1 MEPISLI
8 CFAITRGQSP
18 DWDAAA
24 KSAGSVTV
32 EDYESLVD
40 SFEDLPEICDLMNSY
55 DFSNPDN
62 ELVLPKVRQQL
73 LEDLA
78 TVREEV
84 EAVSSGSLLRGSLDD
99 KQLYLVSSAG
109 SSAHAPSAFYWA
121 VERLTDAPFSATA
134 LEAAGF
140 QIIPVV

>member
-84 EAVSSGSLLRGSLDD
+84 ED

-109 SSAHAPSAFYWA
+109 SSGHAPSAFYWA

>member
-1 MEPISLI
+1 M

-40 SFEDLPEICDLMNSY
+40 SFSNLPEICDLMNAY
-55 DFSNPDN
+55 DFSDPDN

-99 KQLYLVSSAG
+99 KQLYVVRSAG
-109 SSAHAPSAFYWA
+109 SSTSAPSALCWA

-140 QIIPVV
+140 KIIPIV